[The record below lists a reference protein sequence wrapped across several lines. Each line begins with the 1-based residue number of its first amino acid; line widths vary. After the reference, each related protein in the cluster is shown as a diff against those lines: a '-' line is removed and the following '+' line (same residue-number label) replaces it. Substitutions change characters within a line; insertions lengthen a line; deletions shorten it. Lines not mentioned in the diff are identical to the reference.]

1 MASLV
6 LRVKMKIISTMT
18 IVCIITGQSKIP
30 KRRRYPPKKLAIRR
44 MITAPISPCLRMN
57 VIMRPK
63 TMLMIVWYIVPPN
76 DICILRKMKLIG
88 FK

>member
-30 KRRRYPPKKLAIRR
+30 KRTRYPPKKLAIRR
-44 MITAPISPCLRMN
+44 MFENECYYEAEDDANDCL
-57 VIMRPK
+57 VYCATK
-63 TMLMIVWYIVPPN
+63 
-76 DICILRKMKLIG
+76 
-88 FK
+88 